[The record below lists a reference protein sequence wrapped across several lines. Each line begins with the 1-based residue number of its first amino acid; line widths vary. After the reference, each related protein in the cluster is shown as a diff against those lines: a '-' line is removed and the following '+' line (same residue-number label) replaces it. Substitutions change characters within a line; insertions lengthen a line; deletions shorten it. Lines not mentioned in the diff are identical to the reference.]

1 MVRPKKIENIEEI
14 ERPLLIIFFLFGFS
28 LMSWVPRFPEVKANL
43 KLTNGEF
50 GSIVSMAAI
59 GNLVALLTV
68 GHLVHKYGARWILHI
83 GALLLAVSLTFLTHS
98 TSSLVFLISIIIQG
112 GAISAFHISINS
124 QGFFFQDRTKRQII
138 TLLSGFWSSGALFSS
153 MIAGFLVDRVELGTY
168 TNILASICFVLMTL
182 IIIRIS
188 PNLIKANINPD
199 SQHRARDMFKG
210 FEIDV
215 PISAALLLV
224 IMLEY
229 AISDWAAIFVKEDM
243 KILGGIHTLP
253 YILFTLAMIIGR
265 LNLHNLLPRYSID
278 FLMARASLL
287 SGLSIIA
294 GIIAV
299 SITGTSNQTLV
310 IVILSIS
317 FTIAGLGSSFLG
329 PSVMNAANTRSKFPS
344 SVVIGQIGVIN
355 IALVFVMRWV
365 IAWTAQATS
374 LSIALCIPALMLLVV
389 PKFSNIFKKA

>member
-1 MVRPKKIENIEEI
+1 LSQNIDVKQELN
-14 ERPLLIIFFLFGFS
+14 LLKGLFFLFG
-28 LMSWVPRFPEVKANL
+28 LLIMSWVPRFPEVKANL

-50 GSIVSMAAI
+50 GSIVSMGAI
-59 GNLVALLTV
+59 GNLVALLTI
-68 GHLVHKYGARWILHI
+68 GHLVHKYGARWILHM

-98 TSSLVFLISIIIQG
+98 TSSILFLIFIIIQG

-153 MIAGFLVDRVELGTY
+153 VIAGLLVDRVELGIY
-168 TNILASICFVLMTL
+168 TNFLASICFVLMTL

-188 PNLIKANINPD
+188 PNLVKADSNPD

-215 PISAALLLV
+215 SVSAALLLV

-229 AISDWAAIFVKEDM
+229 AVSDWAAIFVKEDM
-243 KILGGIHTLP
+243 KILSGIHTLP

-265 LNLHNLLPRYSID
+265 LNLHNLLPHYTID
-278 FLMARASLL
+278 FLMVRASLL
-287 SGLSIIA
+287 SGLSFIT
-294 GIIAV
+294 GIVAV
-299 SITGTSNQTLV
+299 SIAGTSNRTLV
-310 IVILSIS
+310 LVILSIS

-355 IALVFVMRWV
+355 IALVFVMRWI

-374 LSIALCIPALMLLVV
+374 LSIAFCIPAVMLLVV
-389 PKFSNIFKKA
+389 PKFSKIFKKS

>member
-1 MVRPKKIENIEEI
+1 LRESIDVKQELN
-14 ERPLLIIFFLFGFS
+14 LIKGLFFLFG
-28 LMSWVPRFPEVKANL
+28 LLIMSWVPRFPEVKAHL

-83 GALLLAVSLTFLTHS
+83 GALLLAVSLIFLTHS
-98 TSSLVFLISIIIQG
+98 TSSFVFLIVIIIQG
-112 GAISAFHISINS
+112 GAISAFHISVNS

-153 MIAGFLVDRVELGTY
+153 VIAGLLVDRVELGTY
-168 TNILASICFVLMTL
+168 TNFLASICFVVMTL
-182 IIIRIS
+182 IIVRIS
-188 PNLIKANINPD
+188 PNLVKANVNPD

-215 PISAALLLV
+215 PVSAALLLV

-229 AISDWAAIFVKEDM
+229 AVSDWAAIFVKEDM
-243 KILGGIHTLP
+243 KILSGIHTLP

-278 FLMARASLL
+278 FLMVRASLL
-287 SGLSIIA
+287 SGLSMIA
-294 GIIAV
+294 GILAV
-299 SITGTSNQTLV
+299 SIAGTSNKTLV

-344 SVVIGQIGVIN
+344 SVVIGQLGVIN
-355 IALVFVMRWV
+355 IAFVFVMRWV

-374 LSIALCIPALMLLVV
+374 LSIALCIPALMLLAV
-389 PKFSNIFKKA
+389 PKFSKIFKKA